1 MAINI
6 PIITEFVDKGLKSA
20 EAGFANFKTKVAEAE
35 GGMGKLKAGF
45 GAATDYM
52 KANAG
57 VFASVAGA
65 ALIKFGSAAVN
76 AASDF
81 EESTAKIGQIFG
93 TAKQSIMDFA
103 EGAAQSLGQSK
114 QDVLDAAG
122 VFGTFGKAAGLAGED
137 LAGFTTDLTALASDL
152 ASFNNT
158 SPEEAITAI
167 GAALRGESEPLRK
180 YGILLD
186 DATLKAEAMTL
197 GIYDGNGALS
207 SQQKILAANSA
218 IFKQSKD
225 AQGDFLRTSDGLANQ
240 QRILKAELENVTIEM
255 GQKLLPVV
263 LDFVHFANDELIPLL
278 KLAADGFT
286 ALTSSMKTSRETAD
300 ELPSS
305 LKAAGRQ
312 FGFFQG
318 LIAQGAE
325 WLGIYE
331 GKTQDVT
338 KAAADLDER
347 FIFSRSAFNKVRIET
362 EKTSRALD
370 AFDENT
376 NNLIDTWDALLGRLD
391 KTRAFNNIKDS
402 LDAVY
407 EAAGRAL
414 EEKTPAAARAA
425 EDAVGSLYGEVADYI
440 QLLGDIPADKQT
452 EILAALNEA
461 DYQKVLKLLDEL
473 TKERTVKINVSG
485 GTTVRPGDTP
495 TESRGGAGVNV
506 VGSDGRSYYIPPGLD
521 FSGFSRGTTTRSAN
535 LLSASASSSQPSV
548 TVNVQGSVTSER
560 DLVES
565 IRQGL
570 INSQRSGNQLLYS
583 NT

>member
-1 MAINI
+1 MAITI
-6 PIITEFVDKGLKSA
+6 PIVTEFADKGLKSA
-20 EAGFANFKTKVAEAE
+20 EAGFNNFKMKVAEAE
-35 GGMGKLKAGF
+35 GGLNKMKAGF
-45 GAATDYM
+45 GAATDFM

-57 VFASVAGA
+57 TFAAVAGA
-65 ALIKFGSAAVN
+65 AFVKFGASAIN

-81 EESTAKIGQIFG
+81 EESSAKISQIFG
-93 TAKQSIMDFA
+93 DAKDSIMEFA
-103 EGAAQSLGQSK
+103 DQAAQSLGQSK

-158 SPEEAITAI
+158 SPEEAIQAI

-186 DATLKAEAMTL
+186 DASMRAEALKM
-197 GIYDGNGALS
+197 GIYNGNGALTA
-207 SQQKILAANSA
+207 QQKILAANSL
-218 IFKQSKD
+218 IFQQSKD
-225 AQGDFLRTSDGLANQ
+225 AQGDFARTSDGLANQ

-263 LDFVHFANDELIPLL
+263 LQFVHFANDELVPLL
-278 KLAADGFT
+278 IILADGFS
-286 ALTSSMKTSRETAD
+286 ALTSSMKTSRDVAD

-318 LIAQGAE
+318 LVATAAD

-331 GKTQDVT
+331 QKSNDAGEETMNFVDALGASRNALQTARAALRRTADITNEFDRDV
-338 KAAADLDER
+338 
-347 FIFSRSAFNKVRIET
+347 NG
-362 EKTSRALD
+362 
-370 AFDENT
+370 
-376 NNLIDTWDALLGRLD
+376 LIDTWDELLGTLSN
-391 KTRAFNNIKDS
+391 TRAFNNVKDS
-402 LDAVY
+402 LDNVY

-425 EDAVGSLYGEVADYI
+425 QDAVGDLYGEVADYI
-440 QLLGDIPADKQT
+440 QLLGNIPADKQT
-452 EILAALNEA
+452 KILA
-461 DYQKVLKLLDEL
+461 LLDQGKYDEVMRLLEQL
-473 TKERTVKINVSG
+473 TRERTVKINTVQ

-495 TESRGGAGVNV
+495 SESRSRGVNV
-506 VGSDGRSYYIPPGLD
+506 VGPDGRSYYIPPGLD
-521 FSGFSRGTTTRSAN
+521 FSGFGKTTTKAVDLTSGGGSGNR
-535 LLSASASSSQPSV
+535 PTV
-548 TVNVQGSVTSER
+548 MVNVQGSVTSER
-560 DLVES
+560 DLVET
-565 IRQGL
+565 IRRGL
-570 INSQRSGNQLLYS
+570 VNSQRNGAQLVYS

>member
-20 EAGFANFKTKVAEAE
+20 EAGFANFKSKVAEAE

-65 ALIKFGSAAVN
+65 ALVKFGSAAVN

-93 TAKQSIMDFA
+93 DAKESIMDFA

-186 DATLKAEAMTL
+186 DATLRAEAMSL
-197 GIYDGNGALS
+197 GIYDGNGALTA
-207 SQQKILAANSA
+207 QQKILAANSA

-263 LDFVHFANDELIPLL
+263 LNFVQFANDELVPLL
-278 KLAADGFT
+278 KILADGFT
-286 ALTSSMKTSRETAD
+286 ALASSMKTSRETAD

-331 GKTQDVT
+331 KSSNDVSDST
-338 KAAADLDER
+338 LNFVDALGASRNALQATRREMRRVTDTTREFDAD
-347 FIFSRSAFNKVRIET
+347 
-362 EKTSRALD
+362 
-370 AFDENT
+370 T
-376 NNLIDTWDALLGRLD
+376 NGLIDTWDKLLGRLN
-391 KTRAFNNIKDS
+391 TTTAFNNVKDS
-402 LDAVY
+402 LDQVY

-414 EEKTPAAARAA
+414 EEKTPEAARAA
-425 EDAVGSLYGEVADYI
+425 QDAVNALYGDVADYI

-452 EILAALNEA
+452 RILTALDEGRYADVLRMLNE
-461 DYQKVLKLLDEL
+461 L
-473 TKERTVKINVSG
+473 TRERTVKINVSG
-485 GTTVRPGDTP
+485 GATVRPGDTP
-495 TESRGGAGVNV
+495 SESRGRGVNV
-506 VGSDGRSYYIPPGLD
+506 VGPDGRSYYIPPGLD
-521 FSGFSRGTTTRSAN
+521 FSGFGKGTATTKSAN
-535 LLSASASSSQPSV
+535 LLSSTAASSQPSV
-548 TVNVQGSVTSER
+548 TVNVAGSVTSER
-560 DLVES
+560 DLVET
-565 IRQGL
+565 IRKGL
-570 INSQRSGNQLLYS
+570 VNSQRNGSQLVYS